1 MLTMVNIELWVL
13 LVGVALP
20 SACLLMISLVYLGR
34 RLSRRQ
40 NRDGSACGT
49 GDAGF
54 SQQVLLEM
62 VLQQTDNALNRIVDA
77 VQEQR
82 TQMLRVLETHQLTLP
97 NQPPA
102 ESAGDPDLTP
112 ADVDAQV
119 SSTAAELV
127 ADGTPGDKATVTAP
141 VPKARARGKVALFD
155 PYRQIPD
162 YVHQGLSVPEVA
174 ARLDLPES
182 AVDLYIKL
190 RMAVNK
196 DGSQKTA

>member
-1 MLTMVNIELWVL
+1 MVTTVNIELWVL

-20 SACLLMISLVYLGR
+20 SACLLMLSLVYLRR
-34 RLSRRQ
+34 RLSRRLK
-40 NRDGSACGT
+40 RDGSACET
-49 GDAGF
+49 GDSGF

-97 NQPPA
+97 NQAPPG
-102 ESAGDPDLTP
+102 SAADPNQSP
-112 ADVDAQV
+112 ADVDARV
-119 SSTAAELV
+119 RSTADETS
-127 ADGTPGDKATVTAP
+127 ADLDTVNAP
-141 VPKARARGKVALFD
+141 IHEAGASGKVALFD

-162 YVHQGLSVPEVA
+162 YVHQGLSIPEVA

-190 RMAVNK
+190 RRLVNK

>member
-1 MLTMVNIELWVL
+1 MVTTVNIELWVL

-20 SACLLMISLVYLGR
+20 SACLLMLSLVYFRR
-34 RLSRRQ
+34 RLSRRLK
-40 NRDGSACGT
+40 RGGSACET
-49 GDAGF
+49 GDSGF
-54 SQQVLLEM
+54 NQQVLLEM
-62 VLQQTDNALNRIVDA
+62 VLQQTDDALNRIVDA

-82 TQMLRVLETHQLTLP
+82 IQMLRVLETHQLSLP
-97 NQPPA
+97 NQAPPG
-102 ESAGDPDLTP
+102 SAADPNQSP
-112 ADVDAQV
+112 ADET
-119 SSTAAELV
+119 S
-127 ADGTPGDKATVTAP
+127 ADLDTVTTP
-141 VPKARARGKVALFD
+141 IHRAGASGKVALFD

-190 RMAVNK
+190 RMSMNK